1 MGKHFSFPSLF
12 LLEKMKENKKIKRK
26 DEGRRDEAWRRRVNE
41 RRRRRWRANFSKRAR
56 FMATVI
62 YESRKFEGRTFVESW
77 TITQGQTALQIHD
90 TILSAPAS
98 SREWLRLER
107 DHRSW
112 THVLCLFDDFWNFLY
127 VRLNCGLLLNFN
139 CVVRFLCEIL

>member
-1 MGKHFSFPSLF
+1 MKLGGGEWTNEDGGGGGRIFP
-12 LLEKMKENKKIKRK
+12 R
-26 DEGRRDEAWRRRVNE
+26 GT
-41 RRRRRWRANFSKRAR
+41 R

-98 SREWLRLER
+98 SGEWLRLER

-112 THVLCLFDDFWNFLY
+112 THVLCLFDDFWNFLRSIELRI
-127 VRLNCGLLLNFN
+127 VIKFW
-139 CVVRFLCEIL
+139 LCR